1 MVTKRGCHVRQRP
14 IDATE
19 RVRSR
24 QWCRLRPGDHRRTRV
39 LLQRA
44 DSFWQYVLAVLKAHV
59 WPALLV
65 YEAFR
70 RFRAD
75 RCRTITLIRRGDT
88 QVAPP
93 CALIAPGMMAGMDL
107 ATDLA
112 AGDLRRR
119 MLAGPDAALVV
130 EATRGE
136 SEPALWGALPAGP

>member
-1 MVTKRGCHVRQRP
+1 
-14 IDATE
+14 
-19 RVRSR
+19 
-24 QWCRLRPGDHRRTRV
+24 
-39 LLQRA
+39 
-44 DSFWQYVLAVLKAHV
+44 VLAVLKAHV

-130 EATRGE
+130 EPTRGE
-136 SEPALWGALPAGP
+136 SEPAL